1 MLIPRELYVAPS
13 GSVLVTGMGGYQVI
27 AAPNAEGERAV
38 SSLQGDGPAML
49 LGPVA
54 DEARS
59 RLYIPNIMRDEI
71 WVVDM
76 NTWGLVRR
84 LPVTGGEDANAPIGV
99 HGVEIDSTR
108 GELYVSAQGR
118 AGKNGGLYVL
128 SFEGEHL
135 AYLPFGKMPPI
146 SCSMQNASC
155 SMLLILAV
163 RESLQLQAVELSL
176 SLTRSI
182 EPSSRPCRQPRPVL
196 ITRSY

>member
-13 GSVLVTGMGGYQVI
+13 GAVLVTGMGGYQVI
-27 AAPNAEGERAV
+27 SAPNAEGERAV

-76 NTWGLVRR
+76 NTWELARK
-84 LPVTGGEDANAPIGV
+84 LPVIGGEDANTPVGV
-99 HGVEIDSTR
+99 HGVEIVSTR

-118 AGKNGGLYVL
+118 EGKNGGLYVL

-135 AYLPFGKMPPI
+135 AYLSVRKD
-146 SCSMQNASC
+146 AHRY
-155 SMLLILAV
+155 LA
-163 RESLQLQAVELSL
+163 R
-176 SLTRSI
+176 
-182 EPSSRPCRQPRPVL
+182 CRTPAAL
-196 ITRSY
+196 CC